1 MEKFLLKYSSVVLQA
16 SSLLLQLYQH
26 SRGEDLQTFVLP
38 SESQKIRKFHIFVC
52 VIIIFL
58 KCISHLLHPNN
69 SFCFPFSEQFL
80 LLQLLSSPDPLLFLL
95 L

>member
-16 SSLLLQLYQH
+16 SSLLLQPYQH

-52 VIIIFL
+52 VIIIF
-58 KCISHLLHPNN
+58 
-69 SFCFPFSEQFL
+69 
-80 LLQLLSSPDPLLFLL
+80 
-95 L
+95 